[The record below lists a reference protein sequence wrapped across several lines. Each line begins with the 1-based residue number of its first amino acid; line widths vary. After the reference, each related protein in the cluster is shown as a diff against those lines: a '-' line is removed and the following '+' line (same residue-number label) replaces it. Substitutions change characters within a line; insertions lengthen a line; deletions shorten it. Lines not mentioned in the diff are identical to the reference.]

1 MRKFFIL
8 PFTFVV
14 ILLLGACSSNEFSA
28 DYKVKVNPFEFTN
41 HQGEDVSLE
50 DLKGEVWL
58 AQFVFTNCTT
68 VCGPMMHNMAE
79 LQDALIEEGVK
90 DYKIVSFTVDPKND
104 SPEAL
109 QNYMDLFAPADESKW
124 EMLTG
129 YQQDTIIEL
138 AKKSFMTIVAND
150 PNGSDQVIH
159 GVSFILVDQQGNV
172 VKMYN
177 GAGEEGVPFTSYMDD
192 IVQDVKMLSKKGK

>member
-1 MRKFFIL
+1 MRKIFIL
-8 PFTFVV
+8 PFIFAV
-14 ILLLGACSSNEFSA
+14 ILLLGACSSGEFKA

-41 HQGEDVSLE
+41 QKEQDVSLE

-58 AQFVFTNCTT
+58 AQFVFTNCIT

-79 LQDALIEEGVK
+79 LQDALIEEGVE
-90 DYKIVSFTVDPKND
+90 DYKIVSFTVDPQND
-104 SPEAL
+104 TPKEM
-109 QNYMDLFAPADESKW
+109 QNYLELFAPADESKW
-124 EMLTG
+124 EMLSG
-129 YQQDTIIEL
+129 YKQDTIIEL

-159 GVSFILVDQQGNV
+159 GVSFILVDQEGNV

-177 GAGEEGVPFTSYMDD
+177 GAGEEGLPFSNYMDD
-192 IVQDVKMLSKKGK
+192 IVQDVKMLSKQGA